1 MTAGLHDAWRWGVS
15 LRQGVAGYFPP
26 AFSAPKTLDILYYSL
41 APWDATTYG
50 KEYLRC
56 WSSTR
61 SCTMVGAGG
70 RSTHRGVGGFFPP
83 SYVASAE
90 PVQIQDAHTGKVLT
104 VADPFEQGVKP
115 YLAPWDGGKRQPWI
129 HTADGSL
136 KSVKHECVFEVDHSY
151 GIAAVSLTSKA
162 RGAVCE
168 IFDDGH
174 IKCSDGRVL
183 DVNRH
188 KRRIQDDILVHR
200 QFLYT

>member
-1 MTAGLHDAWRWGVS
+1 M
-15 LRQGVAGYFPP
+15 
-26 AFSAPKTLDILYYSL
+26 
-41 APWDATTYG
+41 
-50 KEYLRC
+50 
-56 WSSTR
+56 
-61 SCTMVGAGG
+61 
-70 RSTHRGVGGFFPP
+70 
-83 SYVASAE
+83 
-90 PVQIQDAHTGKVLT
+90 
-104 VADPFEQGVKP
+104 
-115 YLAPWDGGKRQPWI
+115 
-129 HTADGSL
+129 

-200 QFLYT
+200 PLYFNREVHRNQKWSVRAADGSWRKGCR